1 MSKKYSIKKRVWL
14 VVFEVCAGFFITI
27 LIIYIISFSFLRL
40 NIVTSHNIGEEYHF
54 EDKKTIKQ
62 LTNYAESLG
71 LDYVILDNKVNKV
84 ITELNVENLSDREK
98 IEKVHDYILSNTVYD
113 SESDNLDTTSA
124 YGSLILGHAVCSGYS
139 DAMALFLDKFNIP
152 NLKISSANHVWNLVY
167 LDNNWLHLDLTW
179 DDIEN
184 NRYRDNYFLIT
195 KEKLLSL
202 DTKEHNFDNSFFVEG
217 S

>member
-1 MSKKYSIKKRVWL
+1 MIKRKMYKYLINWKQKKDKS
-14 VVFEVCAGFFITI
+14 A
-27 LIIYIISFSFLRL
+27 LIIKGARQVGKSYLVREFGRNEYEGYIEINFLKNPLYKNIFKGDLSAEEIFKRL
-40 NIVTSHNIGEEYHF
+40 
-54 EDKKTIKQ
+54 
-62 LTNYAESLG
+62 
-71 LDYVILDNKVNKV
+71 
-84 ITELNVENLSDREK
+84 
-98 IEKVHDYILSNTVYD
+98 
-113 SESDNLDTTSA
+113 SA
-124 YGSLILGHAVCSGYS
+124 Y
-139 DAMALFLDKFNIP
+139 IP
-152 NLKISSANHVWNLVY
+152 NLKISSANDVWNLVY

>member
-1 MSKKYSIKKRVWL
+1 MDDVETVGNDNTLMSNINNYVSPFNSFENIKTTISSTREIKINVTPKYDDEMIKV
-14 VVFEVCAGFFITI
+14 
-27 LIIYIISFSFLRL
+27 
-40 NIVTSHNIGEEYHF
+40 
-54 EDKKTIKQ
+54 
-62 LTNYAESLG
+62 
-71 LDYVILDNKVNKV
+71 LDNKVNKV
-84 ITELNVENLSDREK
+84 ITELNVQELSDREK

-195 KEKLLSL
+195 KEKLFSL
-202 DTKEHNFDNSFFVEG
+202 DTKEFFFCY
-217 S
+217 

>member
-1 MSKKYSIKKRVWL
+1 
-14 VVFEVCAGFFITI
+14 
-27 LIIYIISFSFLRL
+27 
-40 NIVTSHNIGEEYHF
+40 
-54 EDKKTIKQ
+54 
-62 LTNYAESLG
+62 
-71 LDYVILDNKVNKV
+71 
-84 ITELNVENLSDREK
+84 
-98 IEKVHDYILSNTVYD
+98 
-113 SESDNLDTTSA
+113 
-124 YGSLILGHAVCSGYS
+124 
-139 DAMALFLDKFNIP
+139 MALDEEFELIVRDDKRTFGANEELGKMLNIP